1 MVAICE
7 KVVGAGEVIY
17 CCRFSS
23 LGALL
28 MIAGYALRFIYNPKS
43 KIKKRSDFKEGEIS
57 VEEVDESKKLWVKY
71 EQYFIQ
77 KDSKY
82 KRMKNS
88 LNLYFDENSLIHS
101 KTRFSEST
109 EMSYERKHPLLLR
122 NNSYFTKLIVLDSH
136 EKVFHNGVD
145 IKLNFIRATY

>member
-1 MVAICE
+1 MQ
-7 KVVGAGEVIY
+7 
-17 CCRFSS
+17 
-23 LGALL
+23 
-28 MIAGYALRFIYNPKS
+28 
-43 KIKKRSDFKEGEIS
+43 KI
-57 VEEVDESKKLWVKY
+57 DESKTLWVKY
-71 EQYFIQ
+71 EQYYIQ

-88 LNLYFDENSLIHS
+88 LIHS
-101 KTRFSEST
+101 KTRFSELT

-145 IKLNFIRATY
+145 ITLNFIRATY

>member
-1 MVAICE
+1 MSMVAICE

-71 EQYFIQ
+71 KQYLIR
-77 KDSKY
+77 KIVK
-82 KRMKNS
+82 MK
-88 LNLYFDENSLIHS
+88 E
-101 KTRFSEST
+101 
-109 EMSYERKHPLLLR
+109 
-122 NNSYFTKLIVLDSH
+122 
-136 EKVFHNGVD
+136 
-145 IKLNFIRATY
+145 